1 MDWEEFAKSLSP
13 EQAKKF
19 GECKSVEEVISLA
32 RAERIAL
39 PDDILSSVSGG
50 TSRSQWG
57 PGMGNPFYD
66 ALQTHDFGLFRG
78 VKISEPRHELS

>member
-19 GECKSVEEVISLA
+19 GECGSVEEVISLA

-66 ALQTHDFGLFRG
+66 ALHSKDFGLFRG
-78 VKISEPRHELS
+78 IKTSETGYKLS